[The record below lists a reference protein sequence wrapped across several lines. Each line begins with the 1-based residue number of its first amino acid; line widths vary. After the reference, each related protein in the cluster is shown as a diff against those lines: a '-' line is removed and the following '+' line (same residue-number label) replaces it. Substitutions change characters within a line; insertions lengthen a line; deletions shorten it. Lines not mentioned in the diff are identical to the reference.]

1 MKHRKIGIGAAFS
14 VIVSSMLGS
23 GVFTSLGFQA
33 LGIQSVAALLS
44 LWIVG
49 GIVALCGAYSY
60 AELAVR
66 YPHSGGEYNF
76 LTKIFHPAIG
86 FLSGW
91 VSSTVGFAV
100 PAAMSAMALANYL
113 STMYP
118 AINTTF
124 TASLILIASAVL
136 NLQSIKLGSRFQMS
150 ITMINLALMLC
161 IIAAAFILVD
171 KSANP
176 INFSPE
182 NFKPVFSDSFAT
194 SLVYVSFAYSGWNA
208 ITYIINDV
216 DNQHIT
222 VPRALSLGTVTV
234 MALYVAVNFAFLYA
248 TPIDVLAGKLQIGQL
263 AGTYIFGHTGGNIIT
278 VIICIILLASVN
290 AMMMTGPRVAQAI
303 GHNLTPLKFFSAE
316 NSKGTPWVATLF
328 QLAIAIGLVLT
339 SSFEVVFTY
348 IGFTLSLFTTLTVT
362 GLLYVRFKN
371 RNVRQELCYKTP
383 LFPIPPLIFIGV
395 EVWMLY
401 YLATDRPTESIY
413 GFLTVLSG
421 LIIYFIVL
429 HYHKSEERK
438 NSIKQENN
446 NYVL

>member
-1 MKHRKIGIGAAFS
+1 LKHRKIGIGAAFS

-49 GIVALCGAYSY
+49 GTVALCGAYSY

-100 PAAMSAMALANYL
+100 PAAMSAMAMANYL
-113 STMYP
+113 STIYP
-118 AINTTF
+118 QINTTAF
-124 TASLILIASAVL
+124 ASIILISSAIL
-136 NLQSIKLGSRFQMS
+136 NLQSIKLGSRFQVS
-150 ITMINLALMLC
+150 ITAINLGLMLC
-161 IIAAAFILVD
+161 IILAAFILVD

-176 INFSPE
+176 LTFDLAS
-182 NFKPVFSDSFAT
+182 FKPIFTDSFAT

-216 DNQHIT
+216 DNQQVT
-222 VPRALSLGTVTV
+222 VPRALSLGSITV
-234 MALYVAVNFAFLYA
+234 MALYVAVNFAFLYS

-263 AGTYIFGHTGGNIIT
+263 AGTYIFGETGGNIIT
-278 VIICIILLASVN
+278 VIICIVLLASVN

-303 GHNLTPLKFFSAE
+303 GHNLTPLKVFSTE
-316 NSKGTPWVATLF
+316 NSKGTPWFATLF
-328 QLAIAIGLVLT
+328 QLIIALCLVLT

-348 IGFTLSLFTTLTVT
+348 IGFTLSLFTTLTVI

-371 RNVRQELCYKTP
+371 KKTVSELSYKTP
-383 LFPIPPLIFIGV
+383 LFPIPPIIFIGV
-395 EVWMLY
+395 ELWMLY
-401 YLATDRPTESIY
+401 YLAADRPLESFF

-429 HYHKSEERK
+429 Y
-438 NSIKQENN
+438 
-446 NYVL
+446 